1 MTVFKFME
9 RLHDRTLGARD
20 FSCAVSGF
28 GQVLKSDPRE
38 KLRRSCLRP
47 NAEDV
52 SACADEA
59 LRHTQEKISGTQGI
73 TTVT

>member
-1 MTVFKFME
+1 ME

-20 FSCAVSGF
+20 FSCTVSGF
-28 GQVLKSDPRE
+28 GQVLKVIRAKSFAARVFGRTP
-38 KLRRSCLRP
+38 KTCRP
-47 NAEDV
+47 
-52 SACADEA
+52 SADEA